1 MVKVFSSFDTELDN
15 KLLEKAIETYW
26 KDHVCFIRRDPI
38 YLLIKIVAPLVWWI
52 VLIWVWLI
60 VAYAIDLWDLF
71 QTLVQWIV
79 WLTILITGLRLAQ
92 YSVTKF
98 IDYYM
103 DFTIV
108 TPKNISTFDQT
119 GIFDRSTRTLDISK
133 IKSISVD
140 KKGLS
145 RSLFNYGSIIFF
157 AEWDAQLWD
166 IKLNYINNP
175 ASLEKR
181 ILNVINT
188 AALHHHG
195 KKLAWPHTIQSI

>member
-15 KLLEKAIETYW
+15 KLLEKATETYW